1 MLMLF
6 YAHSNEALLLIT
18 INSFG
23 CSIEV
28 PYLIISYI
36 FSTSI
41 ARVIF
46 MCTQQFYKVWTNMQN
61 DMSVSRCVGNLACG
75 FRHGICQS
83 CLEQNGVLVSQ
94 FVGVLDTFHR

>member
-1 MLMLF
+1 
-6 YAHSNEALLLIT
+6 
-18 INSFG
+18 
-23 CSIEV
+23 
-28 PYLIISYI
+28 
-36 FSTSI
+36 
-41 ARVIF
+41 
-46 MCTQQFYKVWTNMQN
+46 MQN